1 MKAEKNQRLIFMPHS
16 EEGVYMALVL
26 KNSDKILQDL
36 QESERESNPFD
47 EIDINKLQKGDTS
60 LSGLMKST
68 SSPVEKVVVKNNL
81 FLDLSSLSKNL

>member
-47 EIDINKLQKGDTS
+47 EIDINKL
-60 LSGLMKST
+60 
-68 SSPVEKVVVKNNL
+68 
-81 FLDLSSLSKNL
+81 